1 MESTRRLDANKLC
14 VAYLWKLVFFS
25 KMEEVYTCQDLSN
38 FHIVV
43 WWSQIGP
50 TDVARELATYKDRCP
65 QSLRENVLTGVRRNP
80 YTRNKQIKTLLNIFS
95 KYQYFL

>member
-1 MESTRRLDANKLC
+1 MESTRRLDANELC

-38 FHIVV
+38 LHIVV

-65 QSLRENVLTGVRRNP
+65 QSLRENVLTGVRRNS
-80 YTRNKQIKTLLNIFS
+80 YTRNEQIKTLLNIPCN
-95 KYQYFL
+95 

>member
-43 WWSQIGP
+43 WWSQLGP
-50 TDVARELATYKDRCP
+50 TCELATYKDRCP
-65 QSLRENVLTGVRRNP
+65 QSLRGNVLTGVHRNP
-80 YTRNKQIKTLLNIFS
+80 YTRNKQIKILLNIFF